1 MAHTTTDAAFI
12 LGTEVRE
19 LERRE
24 GSRAPAFGVLDPN
37 GCPRGAV
44 LVSSLQQGLKRRRD
58 FSVFG

>member
-24 GSRAPAFGVLDPN
+24 DSRAPAFGVLDPN
-37 GCPRGAV
+37 GCPGGAV

-58 FSVFG
+58 FSVFE

>member
-19 LERRE
+19 LERIE
-24 GSRAPAFGVLDPN
+24 GSIAPAFGVLYQN

-58 FSVFG
+58 FSVFE